1 MTHTTIN
8 RGFETGLFGRIAT
21 LVADFRESRQRYRAY
36 RQTVRELEG
45 LCDRDLHDLGLSRS
59 SIEAVALEAAYGR

>member
-1 MTHTTIN
+1 MAHTTIN

-45 LCDRDLHDLGLSRS
+45 LCDRDLHDLADLA
-59 SIEAVALEAAYGR
+59 ELAPWLPDTV